1 MVICLCSPCLLE
13 NVFLHQVNGEFEA
26 VQDALLQITSRLR
39 HHFFRDV
46 FPSINYPPNPAFMDQ
61 PPFPP
66 YLGRREL
73 SPPGIYSNYGP
84 PFHKF
89 DPVGGLPP
97 HGGFH
102 PRDDRPPF
110 MHNMHRFGGP
120 RHLSERKP
128 WGPQVYSY
136 YLDTFVQGSGSAFTS
151 WLFKSD

>member
-1 MVICLCSPCLLE
+1 M
-13 NVFLHQVNGEFEA
+13 HQVNGEFEA
-26 VQDALLQITSRLR
+26 VQDALLQITGRLR
-39 HHFFRDV
+39 HHFFRDM

-73 SPPGIYSNYGP
+73 SPPGMFSNYGP
-84 PFHKF
+84 PFH
-89 DPVGGLPP
+89 GLPP

-120 RHLSERKP
+120 RHLPERKP
-128 WGPQVYSY
+128 WGPQVDSF
-136 YLDTFVQGSGSAFTS
+136 YLDNFCHVLAL
-151 WLFKSD
+151 LFKLVTCADLLRKKGRIHA